1 MFTHLTCVVVDP
13 SPANVEEMVRYLG
26 GLGVHVQA
34 EVATL
39 EQLATLLQR
48 GEVPQV
54 ALVNLD
60 PRPQEILPALASL
73 VRQHPAVAFFVMSQV
88 VDAGLLM
95 DVIHAGAREFLP
107 LPVQEEKLRQGL
119 ERVAAAVKPARQARL
134 INLVGTIGGC
144 GCTTVACNVG
154 ASLASTGRKVVIV
167 DLDLACGAVA
177 ASLDVRPRYTIADLM
192 DLNQKLDRL
201 ALNNALALH
210 KPTGMAVLAR
220 PDRPE
225 DAIRVTSQG
234 LSRLLSMLGQMFDYI
249 VIDSPMGMDAL
260 HQLVLRAADLTVL
273 VMQLNVPSARNT
285 ERILAALRRME
296 MDPNK
301 IRVVVNRHL
310 RKGGE
315 LEVAEVERA
324 LGVRVNWLLPNDFRN
339 AMAAINY
346 GEPVVLRSPRAELS
360 ASLVKLAGALNGKT
374 H

>member
-13 SPANVEEMVRYLG
+13 SPANIQEMVRFLG
-26 GLGVHVQA
+26 GLGVQVQGEA
-34 EVATL
+34 ATL
-39 EQLATLLQR
+39 EQLSALLQR
-48 GEVPQV
+48 GESPHV

-60 PRPQEILPALASL
+60 PRPQEILPALATL
-73 VRQHPAVAFFVMSQV
+73 VRQYPTVAFFVMSQV

-95 DVIHAGAREFLP
+95 DVIHSGAREFLP

-119 ERVAAAVKPARQARL
+119 ERIAAAMKPSRQACL
-134 INLVGTIGGC
+134 INMVRTSGGC

-154 ASLASTGRKVVIV
+154 ASLAAAGKKVVIV
-167 DLDLACGAVA
+167 DMDLTCGAVA
-177 ASLDVRPRYTIADLM
+177 TSLDVRPRYTIADLM

-201 ALNNALALH
+201 ALNNALAVH
-210 KPTGMAVLAR
+210 KPTGLAVLAR

-234 LSRLLSMLGQMFDYI
+234 LGRLLAMLGQMYDYI

-296 MDPNK
+296 IDPNK
-301 IRVVVNRHL
+301 IRVVVNRHV

-315 LEVAEVERA
+315 LEVSEVERA
-324 LGVRVNWLLPNDFRN
+324 LGVRVTWLLPNDFRN

-346 GEPVVLRSPRAELS
+346 GEPLVLRSPRAELS
-360 ASLVKLAGALNGKT
+360 ASLVKLAGALNGKK